1 MMQKLTL
8 GVAYLGMC
16 AALAGLALRQDGR
29 ELTNLEGR
37 FAAAL
42 SARIDSREVHGIS
55 DAQAPGLKLL
65 SRWAAWAGM
74 TERPLRLSVLGLLL
88 VGAACGLYA
97 IRRHLLLVKAP
108 EPVESPSPDPQMP
121 HSRCEGELV
130 IPIGVSVVALSPWLG
145 QDLLHPWNL
154 GLGAGGF
161 LLCALAY
168 CAGGGCLW
176 LVPSA
181 MGGAILGQL
190 DLRGAPA
197 IVLAAVLL
205 VMLHP
210 RRGRAMV
217 ASFSV
222 LVAALLSAWSA
233 HGFPG
238 QFPIELPP
246 TGTLESPV
254 AGLLFLDSVGA
265 TPTLAIWAGAA
276 LGLALVRQY
285 GRRVLGRAGL
295 SLALV
300 AATFALSSGWQ
311 DLSFRGQGFS
321 LFLVPLA
328 GLLAALT
335 SAAPALLRIPLI
347 LALMIPLVGPDLTA
361 PRPGSEWRPAW
372 QASPARQFQPG
383 LHALR
388 AHVIPG
394 SRVLLWGED
403 RFALLH
409 YAGRGHDPAVPILL
423 VPEEIAFDRLE
434 SELRDRLVIKP
445 GEEDRAPPI
454 LATPPLRPLPVGLT
468 ESRIESGP
476 MAWQL
481 LRIATSTSP
490 SSRPR

>member
-97 IRRHLLLVKAP
+97 IRRHLLLVPPPAS
-108 EPVESPSPDPQMP
+108 VVSPSPPQLIP
-121 HSRCEGELV
+121 RPGGEAELV
-130 IPIGVSVVALSPWLG
+130 IPIGISVVALSPWLQ

-154 GLGAGGF
+154 GLGVGGL

-168 CAGGGCLW
+168 CAGGGFLW

-181 MGGAILGQL
+181 IGGAILGQL
-190 DLRGAPA
+190 DLRSVPA
-197 IVLAAVLL
+197 LVFAAVLL

-210 RRGRAMV
+210 HRGRALV
-217 ASFSV
+217 AAFSV

-246 TGTLESPV
+246 TGTLEAPV
-254 AGLLFLDSVGA
+254 ASLLFRDSVGA
-265 TPTLAIWAGAA
+265 IPTLAIWAGAA
-276 LGLALVRQY
+276 LGLSLLRLR
-285 GRRVLGRAGL
+285 GRHILARAGL

-347 LALMIPLVGPDLTA
+347 LALMIPLVGPDLTV
-361 PRPGSEWRPAW
+361 PRSWSEWRTAW

-388 AHVIPG
+388 AHVAPG

-445 GEEDRAPPI
+445 GEENRAPPV
-454 LATPPLRPLPVGLT
+454 LATPPLSPLPAGLT

-476 MAWQL
+476 LSWQV
-481 LRIATSTSP
+481 LRIAPAASP
-490 SSRPR
+490 SSLPR